1 MQHHR
6 PPLDAGRRRLGRPA
20 LPLLQARRQVP
31 LGPSRSE
38 RGHQVRYVLPPSLST
53 DSDGKVLT
61 PSCIFRLPL
70 SGHPRFFLGSDS
82 APHPSLSKTTTSP
95 NVGCAA
101 GVYTSSHLLALCAAL
116 LDSFGALDSLIGY
129 VSTNGRKFYGL
140 PTEGLKGVTVVR
152 NAQSE
157 QIERFTVAGGGELV
171 PFWEGK
177 SIGWEIIRD

>member
-1 MQHHR
+1 MPPRSTR
-6 PPLDAGRRRLGRPA
+6 PTEKA
-20 LPLLQARRQVP
+20 
-31 LGPSRSE
+31 
-38 RGHQVRYVLPPSLST
+38 ST
-53 DSDGKVLT
+53 DVSLHF
-61 PSCIFRLPL
+61 SAFA

-116 LDSFGALDSLIGY
+116 LDSFGALDSLVGY

-152 NAQSE
+152 NAQSA
-157 QIERFTVAGGGELV
+157 QVERFTVAGGGELV